1 MPWSRPLLQDLID
14 RDVADIA
21 TRMPGADATL
31 RRSNLNVLA
40 RVHAGAMHELY
51 GGLSWLANQIL
62 PDTCDPDILMRQA
75 NIYLQVP
82 QKPATFAQGPVTLV
96 GASGYTLPAGTL
108 LQRSDGAEYTV
119 DADAAVSGG
128 SVTANITAVI
138 AGSAGNSISGT
149 QLSLVSP
156 VDGISSTG
164 TVGASGLAN
173 GFDVETTDSIRA
185 RLITRLKQPAQGGA
199 AYDYENWATSVA
211 GVTRAWCMP
220 AYLGVG
226 TVAVFIVT
234 DNAPGGPIP
243 SAQTVA
249 AVQAYIAGQ
258 CSVIAQGGLS
268 VFAPV
273 AAPLNFTIQLTPN
286 TATVQAAVEAE
297 LADLLTRESIPA
309 GTLLLSHIR
318 QAISLASGETDNVL
332 LEPTANVVAPAGQMT
347 TMGVITWA

>member
-1 MPWSRPLLQDLID
+1 MPWVRPLLQDLVD

-21 TRMPGADATL
+21 TRMPGADASL

-51 GGLSWLANQIL
+51 GGLSWVANQML
-62 PDTCDPDILMRQA
+62 PDTCDPDILMRWA

-82 QKPATFAQGPVTLV
+82 QKPATFAQGAVSLPGTNN
-96 GASGYTLPAGTL
+96 YTLPAGTL
-108 LQRSDGAEYTV
+108 LQRSDGVEFTV
-119 DADAAVSGG
+119 DADAVVTGG
-128 SVTANITAVI
+128 SVTANVTAVI
-138 AGSAGNSISGT
+138 AGSAGNSIAGT

-156 VDGISSTG
+156 VSGISSTA
-164 TVGASGLAN
+164 TVGAGGLAN

-199 AYDYENWATSVA
+199 AYDYENWATSIS

-220 AYLGVG
+220 SYLGIG

-243 SAQTVA
+243 GAQTVT
-249 AVQAYIAGQ
+249 AVQSYIAGQ

-273 AAPLNFTIQLTPN
+273 AAPLNFSIQLTPN
-286 TATVQAAVEAE
+286 TAAVQAAVEAE
-297 LADLLTRESIPA
+297 LADLLTRESTPG

-318 QAISLASGETDNVL
+318 QAISLAAGETDNVL
-332 LEPTANVVAPAGQMT
+332 VAPTANVVAAAGQMT
-347 TMGVITWA
+347 TMGAITWL